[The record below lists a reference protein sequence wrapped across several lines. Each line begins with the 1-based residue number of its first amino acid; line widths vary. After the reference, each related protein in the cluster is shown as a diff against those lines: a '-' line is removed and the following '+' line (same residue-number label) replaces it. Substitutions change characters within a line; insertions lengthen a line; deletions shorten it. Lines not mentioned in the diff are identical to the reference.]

1 MKLKSILLIT
11 ASLVAAT
18 PSNVV
23 AEYCRDDIDIPLLQQ
38 QANQGVINAKIKL
51 ADIYFDNNDKKA
63 IQLLNDAIKNGTP
76 KQQMDAVNILED
88 HEETRKKALKI
99 TKKLASKNN
108 VYAQIELGKHYFD
121 KHSDSKNDELNNKN
135 KAMKWLDR
143 AAEHA
148 DIPEMIEI
156 TNILASHSSSDNK
169 YDTKARA
176 IELGL
181 KIANTGD
188 ANAEYNMGQLYQKK
202 LGTDL
207 VKAKSWYEKAA
218 QQGHKDA
225 QFELGSMI
233 YRGYDHVKEDHHQGM
248 NILLSL
254 ANTDYKPAQCEIIT
268 LYNDQQNKVG
278 YAKAIEWAKKSLS
291 K

>member
-1 MKLKSILLIT
+1 MKFKYVLLIT
-11 ASLVAAT
+11 ASLIAAT

-23 AEYCRDDIDIPLLQQ
+23 AEYYRDDINIPLLQQ
-38 QANQGVINAKIKL
+38 QANQGDINAKIKL
-51 ADIYFDNNDKKA
+51 ADIYFDDKDKKA
-63 IQLLNDAIKNGTP
+63 IKLLKNAIKHGNP
-76 KQQMDAVNILED
+76 KQQIDAVYILQNHD
-88 HEETRKKALKI
+88 STRKKALKFL
-99 TKKLASKNN
+99 KKLASKNN
-108 VYAQIELGKHYFD
+108 VYAQIELGEYYF
-121 KHSDSKNDELNNKN
+121 SKYPNSEIDNLNNKN
-135 KAMKWLDR
+135 KAIKQLNR
-143 AAEHA
+143 AAGHA
-148 DIPEMIEI
+148 DISQMIAI
-156 TNILASHSSSDNK
+156 TQLFVSHQGSEDEYN
-169 YDTKARA
+169 TQARA

-233 YRGYDHVKEDHHQGM
+233 YRGCDHVKEDHHQGM

-254 ANTDYKPAQCEIIT
+254 ANTNYQPAQCQIIT
-268 LYNDQQNKVG
+268 FYDD
-278 YAKAIEWAKKSLS
+278 
-291 K
+291 